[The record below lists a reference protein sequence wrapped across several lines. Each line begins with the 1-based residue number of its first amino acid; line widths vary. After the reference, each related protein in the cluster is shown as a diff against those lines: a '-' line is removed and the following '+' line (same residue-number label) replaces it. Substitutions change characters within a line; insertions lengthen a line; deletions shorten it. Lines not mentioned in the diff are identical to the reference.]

1 MVTIVDI
8 YTIFANIKANIMVII
23 STGTLALLAAA
34 LLPHTLSSAA
44 GAPCELLDIILAIVV
59 DIIMEIVVDIIGEI
73 VVTK

>member
-44 GAPCELLDIILAIVV
+44 GAPCGLVDIILAIF
-59 DIIMEIVVDIIGEI
+59 VDIIGEI

>member
-8 YTIFANIKANIMVII
+8 FTIFANIMVII

-44 GAPCELLDIILAIVV
+44 GAPCGLVNIIV
-59 DIIMEIVVDIIGEI
+59 DI